1 MMHYN
6 RPRHNSSW
14 RLINV
19 LHSPVVVVATML
31 PPHGSYGPEEAQVV
45 VGEMMI
51 ILTTMII
58 MGINESSKTG
68 IIVTMLPG
76 MAIKGI
82 IITTTTTQER
92 MAMMTTTPL
101 KEIIN
106 CIRWGW

>member
-1 MMHYN
+1 M
-6 RPRHNSSW
+6 
-14 RLINV
+14 V
-19 LHSPVVVVATML
+19 
-31 PPHGSYGPEEAQVV
+31 E
-45 VGEMMI
+45 GEMMI

-68 IIVTMLPG
+68 IIVTMMLPG

>member
-1 MMHYN
+1 
-6 RPRHNSSW
+6 
-14 RLINV
+14 
-19 LHSPVVVVATML
+19 
-31 PPHGSYGPEEAQVV
+31 
-45 VGEMMI
+45 
-51 ILTTMII
+51 